1 MKQLKDNELP
11 TLPTIKKEFIDL
23 EDKLQE
29 IEQTLDNQEK
39 AIQIILTLIKGIS
52 QNLNIKEIEID

>member
-29 IEQTLDNQEK
+29 IERTLDNQEK